1 LPFAVVEEHWNELVI
16 KRLQGREIMGLR
28 SGAVAGPALGFV
40 LMACAADA
48 QVLTQKDVSARMA
61 WTIIEAATAQC
72 EKDGYSITIA
82 VLDRVGRFRAYLQG
96 DKASLA
102 NIELARRKAY
112 TALTFRRTSLDW
124 AQRTAE
130 GSNLAGQRSL
140 TDVIPLGGGIPIKI
154 GDETIGAIGVSGAPG
169 QDKDETCAMAGLAKV
184 ADQLK

>member
-1 LPFAVVEEHWNELVI
+1 MSF
-16 KRLQGREIMGLR
+16 RLRA
-28 SGAVAGPALGFV
+28 AVAAAAV
-40 LMACAADA
+40 AAIACAADA
-48 QVLTQKDVSARMA
+48 QVLMQKDVSARMA
-61 WTIIEAATAQC
+61 LTIIEAATAQC
-72 EKDGYSITIA
+72 EKDGYSITVA

-102 NIELARRKAY
+102 NIELARRKAH
-112 TALTFRRTSLDW
+112 TALTFRRTSMEW

-154 GDETIGAIGVSGAPG
+154 GEDTIGAIGVSGAPG
-169 QDKDETCAMAGLAKV
+169 QDKDEVCAQAGLAKV